1 MESLCVATKNA
12 TPFDWMPVLG
22 RSMAVLCL
30 HAEDLRG
37 ATLLDQ
43 WLFLERLG
51 LSREEAARVLGTSA
65 ETLRVAAA
73 KRKTQAS
80 RSAK

>member
-1 MESLCVATKNA
+1 MSTTKSES
-12 TPFDWMPVLG
+12 PFDWMPVRG

-37 ATLLDQ
+37 STLLDQ
-43 WLFLERLG
+43 WLFLDRLG
-51 LSREEAARVLGTSA
+51 LSRDEAARVLGTSA

-73 KRKTQAS
+73 RRKTQES
-80 RSAK
+80 KSAK